1 MYISDI
7 KKTKE
12 NVDPLWKETGD
23 LVTQDGRHHLP
34 YKNWEHCV

>member
-23 LVTQDGRHHLP
+23 LGYGDMDMG
-34 YKNWEHCV
+34 YGEG